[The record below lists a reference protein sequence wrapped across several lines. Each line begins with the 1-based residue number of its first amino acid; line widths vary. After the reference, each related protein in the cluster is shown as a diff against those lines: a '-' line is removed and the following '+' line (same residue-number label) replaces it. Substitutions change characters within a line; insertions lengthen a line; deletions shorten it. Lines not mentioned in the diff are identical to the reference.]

1 LQAALEGGLRQE
13 FHMDIKREGVARR
26 KRIRLAIYLV
36 LILAGA
42 SLASWRLYKLQ
53 PAAPSVE
60 RATVWVDAV
69 KRGPMLRDVKGI
81 GTLLPEDIVWIPAN
95 SEGQVNK
102 VLVKSGERVKPDS
115 VLVVLTNP
123 DMELAANDFEWQV
136 KQAEADLADTR
147 VRLESQRLDQQSLVA
162 TVASDMKQ
170 AEITKDKDQQLLKM
184 QLKSEIDAK
193 LSTSRW
199 EQLKQKYEIEQK
211 RLEIMSESTAA
222 QMDAKKVQID
232 KLRAAQQLKKQQ
244 VSELSVRA
252 GLEGVVQEI
261 TLQPGQRVRTGDV
274 LAKVAQPWKLKAEIK
289 IAETQAK
296 DVQLGQVAQI
306 DTRNGIIPGHVIRI
320 DPNVVNGTRTVDCK
334 LDGSLPPG
342 AVPDLSVD
350 GTVELERLT
359 DVVYVGRPV
368 FGQPN
373 SQVSLFK
380 LDEDGKGAS
389 RVTVKLGRSSVNSIE
404 VLEGLRV
411 GDQVILSD
419 MSAQDQ
425 NPRVRLN

>member
-1 LQAALEGGLRQE
+1 
-13 FHMDIKREGVARR
+13 MDIKREGVTRR
-26 KRIRLAIYLV
+26 KRIRLAIYVV
-36 LILAGA
+36 LILAA
-42 SLASWRLYKLQ
+42 LSLGSWRLYKLQ
-53 PAAPSVE
+53 PAAPTVE
-60 RATVWVDAV
+60 RATVWVDGV
-69 KRGPMLRDVKGI
+69 KRGPMLRDVHGI
-81 GTLLPEDIVWIPAN
+81 GTLIPEDIIWIPAN
-95 SEGQVNK
+95 SDGQVSK
-102 VLVKSGERVKPDS
+102 VLVESGAKVKPDT
-115 VLVVLTNP
+115 VLMVLTNP
-123 DMELAANDFEWQV
+123 DMELAANDFEWQI

-147 VRLESQRLDQQSLVA
+147 VKLESQRLDQQSLVA
-162 TVASDMKQ
+162 SVASDLKQ

-193 LSTSRW
+193 LSTSKW
-199 EQLKQKYEIEQK
+199 EQLKQKSEIEQK
-211 RLEIMSESTAA
+211 RLEIMSESITA
-222 QMDAKKVQID
+222 QTDAKKVQIE
-232 KLRAAQQLKKQQ
+232 KLRADRERKKQQ
-244 VSELSVRA
+244 VAELTVRA
-252 GLEGVVQEI
+252 GIEGVVQEI
-261 TLQPGQRVRTGDV
+261 TLQPGQRVKTSDV

-306 DTRNGIIPGHVIRI
+306 DTRNGIVPGHVIRI
-320 DPNVVNGTRTVDCK
+320 DPNVVNGTVTVDCK
-334 LDGSLPPG
+334 LDGPLPPG

-350 GTVELERLT
+350 GTVELERLA

-380 LDEDGKGAS
+380 LDDDGKGAA

-404 VLEGLRV
+404 IVDGLKV

-425 NPRVRLN
+425 NSRIRLN

>member
-1 LQAALEGGLRQE
+1 
-13 FHMDIKREGVARR
+13 MDYKREGVAKRR
-26 KRIRLAIYLV
+26 RIRWSIYAV
-36 LILAGA
+36 LLLGVL
-42 SLASWRLYKLQ
+42 SLGSWRLYKLQ

-69 KRGPMLRDVKGI
+69 KRGPMLIDVKGI
-81 GTLLPEDIVWIPAN
+81 GTLVPEDIIWIPAN
-95 SEGQVNK
+95 SDGQISKVPVN
-102 VLVKSGERVKPDS
+102 SGDRVKPDT
-115 VLVVLTNP
+115 VLMVLTNP
-123 DMELAANDFEWQV
+123 DMQLAANDLDWQV

-147 VRLESQRLDQQSLVA
+147 VKLESQRLDQQSVVQ
-162 TVASDMKQ
+162 TTASDLKQ

-199 EQLKQKYEIEQK
+199 EQLVQKYEIEQK
-211 RLEIMSESTAA
+211 RLDIMTESINA
-222 QMDAKKVQID
+222 QLDAKKVQVD
-232 KLRAAQQLKKQQ
+232 KLRAAEDLKKQQ
-244 VSELSVRA
+244 VAELTIRA
-252 GLEGVVQEI
+252 GIDGVVQEI
-261 TLQPGQRVRTGDV
+261 TLQQGQRVRTGDI

-296 DVQLGQVAQI
+296 DVSLGQTAEI
-306 DTRNGIIPGHVIRI
+306 DTRNGIVRGHVIRI

-334 LDGSLPPG
+334 LDGPLPPG

-350 GTVELERLT
+350 GTVEIVRLS
-359 DVVYVGRPV
+359 DVVYVGKPV
-368 FGQPN
+368 FGQPD

-380 LDEDGKGAS
+380 LDDEGKGAA
-389 RVTVKLGRSSVNSIE
+389 RVTVKLGRASVNSIE
-404 VLEGLRV
+404 ILDGLKV

-425 NPRVRLN
+425 SARIRLN